1 MMMENNFVRVGQIVN
16 TFGIRGELKIYLYTD
31 SPEKRFFKGNDLI
44 LGTEEKPTFQKVTIS
59 SAKPYKN
66 LYLIKLEGYDNI
78 NQVEKYKGM
87 FLWLP
92 REEQGELEEGEFY
105 YHQIVGSQVFTTD
118 GTELGTVK
126 EILSP
131 GANDVWVIKPKN
143 GKKEI
148 LIPYIED
155 VVKKVDVE
163 SGVITI
169 ELLEGLLD

>member
-1 MMMENNFVRVGQIVN
+1 MIENDFVRVGQIVN

-31 SPEKRFFKGNDLI
+31 VPEKRFFKGNELI
-44 LGTEEKPTFQKVTIS
+44 LGTEEKPTFQKVTIT

-66 LYLIKLEGYDNI
+66 LFLIQLEGFNNI

-92 REEQGELEEGEFY
+92 KEEQGDLNEGEFY
-105 YHQIVGSQVFTTD
+105 YHQIVGCQVITTD
-118 GTELGTVK
+118 NQVLGVVK

-131 GANDVWVIKPKN
+131 GANDVWVVQPKE
-143 GKKEI
+143 GRKEI
-148 LIPYIED
+148 LIPYIDE
-155 VVKKVDVE
+155 VVKKVDVDKKM
-163 SGVITI
+163 ITI